1 MGKQVTEKSA
11 TQVQHNT
18 SGASRAAV
26 MITRQPLGR
35 LNPVLPDLNSID
47 TVSAAPPPRLALSRH
62 KQFTAR
68 KDKRLIGPLSRRP
81 SLVLHDAHVRAPRPS
96 ARGVTMNGSVGPAPR
111 QPPVSAWWNGT
122 TDDLGGG
129 GGATNESEYD
139 YDYEA
144 ALDTFFWSQLAPP
157 LAVYAA
163 TYVVGVAGNGL
174 IIFTICR
181 FRRLKTT
188 TNVFLASLAS
198 ADLLLILLCIPVK
211 VSRLTSRQPSLSCP
225 VTSQPVTRDRTAD
238 AGWLC

>member
-1 MGKQVTEKSA
+1 
-11 TQVQHNT
+11 
-18 SGASRAAV
+18 
-26 MITRQPLGR
+26 
-35 LNPVLPDLNSID
+35 
-47 TVSAAPPPRLALSRH
+47 
-62 KQFTAR
+62 
-68 KDKRLIGPLSRRP
+68 
-81 SLVLHDAHVRAPRPS
+81 
-96 ARGVTMNGSVGPAPR
+96 MNGSVGPAPR

-211 VSRLTSRQPSLSCP
+211 VSRLTSRCAP
-225 VTSQPVTRDRTAD
+225 
-238 AGWLC
+238 

>member
-1 MGKQVTEKSA
+1 MNTIVGAAPMRSA
-11 TQVQHNT
+11 GVAGWNDTTDKLYDYHL
-18 SGASRAAV
+18 SGAD
-26 MITRQPLGR
+26 
-35 LNPVLPDLNSID
+35 VLWDNAS
-47 TVSAAPPPRLALSRH
+47 
-62 KQFTAR
+62 
-68 KDKRLIGPLSRRP
+68 
-81 SLVLHDAHVRAPRPS
+81 
-96 ARGVTMNGSVGPAPR
+96 
-111 QPPVSAWWNGT
+111 
-122 TDDLGGG
+122 
-129 GGATNESEYD
+129 ATNESEYD

-211 VSRLTSRQPSLSCP
+211 VSRLK
-225 VTSQPVTRDRTAD
+225 RTAVP
-238 AGWLC
+238 LKTSHIF

>member
-1 MGKQVTEKSA
+1 M
-11 TQVQHNT
+11 N
-18 SGASRAAV
+18 ASV
-26 MITRQPLGR
+26 G
-35 LNPVLPDLNSID
+35 S
-47 TVSAAPPPRLALSRH
+47 
-62 KQFTAR
+62 
-68 KDKRLIGPLSRRP
+68 
-81 SLVLHDAHVRAPRPS
+81 APR
-96 ARGVTMNGSVGPAPR
+96 T
-111 QPPVSAWWNGT
+111 PPVAVGWNST
-122 TDDLGGG
+122 TDDLLYDYPMGGG
-129 GGATNESEYD
+129 GGGGTNESEYD

-211 VSRLTSRQPSLSCP
+211 VSRLMSRLWCLS
-225 VTSQPVTRDRTAD
+225 SQPMTRGTTAATD
-238 AGWLC
+238 CHTGSAGARCATPLGYPCHVKGIGSRLLWKHRCSFSE

>member
-1 MGKQVTEKSA
+1 M
-11 TQVQHNT
+11 N
-18 SGASRAAV
+18 ASV
-26 MITRQPLGR
+26 G
-35 LNPVLPDLNSID
+35 
-47 TVSAAPPPRLALSRH
+47 AAPTRPPGA
-62 KQFTAR
+62 A
-68 KDKRLIGPLSRRP
+68 G
-81 SLVLHDAHVRAPRPS
+81 
-96 ARGVTMNGSVGPAPR
+96 
-111 QPPVSAWWNGT
+111 WNGT
-122 TDDLGGG
+122 TDDPLYDYPLAGAETWDNASGGVGG

-211 VSRLTSRQPSLSCP
+211 VSRLTSRCAP
-225 VTSQPVTRDRTAD
+225 
-238 AGWLC
+238 